1 MNINN
6 KRAVVITRK
15 HPKLNFGQTLNVL
28 ESNKASA
35 IVKADGDT
43 VKHSVDI
50 SEIWFYDRT
59 HDYEAY
65 NDAVSKAEGWTWQL
79 NK

>member
-6 KRAVVITRK
+6 KRAVIITRK

-28 ESNKASA
+28 EANKASA

-43 VKHSVDI
+43 VKYTVDI
-50 SEIWFYDRT
+50 SEIWFSDRA

-65 NDAVSKAEGWTWQL
+65 NDAVSKVEGWTWQL